1 MRTFKFRR
9 LVVTGVAIA
18 SLAAIG
24 VGSASAASSTMPA
37 SNPSDYADL
46 NKTATAQVF
55 NVTIKGSKLG
65 DQPFTQTV
73 NNGLMGGM
81 GATISV
87 KRAQVSN
94 MTMVQTIT
102 VTPTTVGQVT
112 STITNAFATLS
123 GGNYGSGVIRST
135 ALPTSGKSYT
145 VKLWF
150 DEQGTNPNLNLKFY
164 LYHS

>member
-37 SNPSDYADL
+37 SNPSDYAGL

-150 DEQGTNPNLNLKFY
+150 DEQGTNPNLNLKFS

>member
-1 MRTFKFRR
+1 MRTPKLRR
-9 LVVTGVAIA
+9 LVVTGAAIA
-18 SLAAIG
+18 ALAAVG

-37 SNPSDYADL
+37 TNPSDYAGL
-46 NKTATAQVF
+46 NKTASAQVF
-55 NVTIKGSKLG
+55 TTSIKGSLLG
-65 DQPFTQTV
+65 DQPFTKTI

-81 GATISV
+81 GATITV
-87 KRAQVSN
+87 NRAQVSN
-94 MTMVQTIT
+94 MTMTQT
-102 VTPTTVGQVT
+102 VTIKPTTVGQVT

-123 GGNYGSGVIRST
+123 GGNYGSGVLRST
-135 ALPTSGKSYT
+135 ALSPNGKTYT

>member
-18 SLAAIG
+18 ALAAVG
-24 VGSASAASSTMPA
+24 GGSASAASSTMPA
-37 SNPSDYADL
+37 SNPSDYAGL